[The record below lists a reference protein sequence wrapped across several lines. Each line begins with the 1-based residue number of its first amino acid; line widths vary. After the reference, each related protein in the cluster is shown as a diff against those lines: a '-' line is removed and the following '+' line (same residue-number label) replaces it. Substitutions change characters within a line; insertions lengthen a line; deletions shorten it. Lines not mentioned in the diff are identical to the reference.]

1 MEETGATPDA
11 AGASRSAVNAP
22 RFRASASREHLLVRD
37 LRSQRVVCACSL
49 LPPAIVETAGGYDAE
64 RIFDLAMLDVLR
76 DRMVELGGPRIDR
89 GYRAGTILH
98 HLWASLAR
106 YLVEHRHDFVI
117 ATVDMPLSDG
127 GHAAA
132 SAFLRVSESHMS
144 PEDLRAAPRQRLPLE
159 ALRGFLPQD
168 PPPLLTAWLEL
179 GAWVCGEPA
188 IDPDFDRAAIPLLL
202 PLARMRGRYARQFL
216 ARAA

>member
-1 MEETGATPDA
+1 MEGIGATSGA
-11 AGASRSAVNAP
+11 ANPARGAANAP

-37 LRSQRVVCACSL
+37 LRAERVVCACSL

-76 DRMVELGGPRIDR
+76 SRMVELGGPRIDR
-89 GYRAGTILH
+89 GYRTGAILQ
-98 HLWASLAR
+98 HLGSSLAR
-106 YLVEHRHDFVI
+106 YLVEHGYDYVMASVEI
-117 ATVDMPLSDG
+117 PLADG

-132 SAFLRVSESHMS
+132 SAYRCVSEAHIS
-144 PEDLRAAPRQRLPLE
+144 PEDLRAIPRQRLPLE
-159 ALRGFLPQD
+159 ALRSFLPHD
-168 PPPLLTAWLEL
+168 PPALLRAWLDL

-188 IDPDFDRAAIPLLL
+188 IDPAFDRAAIPLLL
-202 PLARMRGRYARQFL
+202 PLARMRGRYAREFL

>member
-1 MEETGATPDA
+1 MEESRERQGRGEA
-11 AGASRSAVNAP
+11 RSAVNAP

-49 LPPAIVETAGGYDAE
+49 LPPGIVETAGGYDAG
-64 RIFDLAMLDVLR
+64 RLFDLSMLSVLSS
-76 DRMVELGGPRIDR
+76 RMVELGGPRIDR
-89 GYRAGTILH
+89 GYRTGTILN

-106 YLVEHRHDFVI
+106 YLVENRYDYVI
-117 ATVDMPLSDG
+117 ATVEIPLSDG

-132 SAFLRVSESHMS
+132 SAFLRVAGIHLS
-144 PEDLRAAPRQRLPLE
+144 PEDLRAIPRQRLPLE
-159 ALRGFLPQD
+159 ALRGFLAQD
-168 PPPLLTAWLEL
+168 PPPLLTAWLDL

-188 IDPDFDRAAIPLLL
+188 IDADFDRASIPLLL

-216 ARAA
+216 SRAA

>member
-1 MEETGATPDA
+1 MEEPGST
-11 AGASRSAVNAP
+11 RSAANAP

-49 LPPAIVETAGGYDAE
+49 LPPAIVETAGGYDSE
-64 RIFDLAMLDVLR
+64 RIFDLALLDVLR
-76 DRMVELGGPRIDR
+76 ARMVELGGPRIDR
-89 GYRAGTILH
+89 GYRAGAVLH
-98 HLWASLAR
+98 HLWSSLAR
-106 YLVEHRHDFVI
+106 YLVEHGYDYVM
-117 ATVDMPLSDG
+117 ASAEMPLADG

-132 SAFLRVSESHMS
+132 SAFRCVSESHMS
-144 PEDLRAAPRQRLPLE
+144 PEDLRAVPRQRLPLE
-159 ALRGFLPQD
+159 ALRSFLPQD
-168 PPPLLTAWLEL
+168 PPPLLRAWLDL

>member
-1 MEETGATPDA
+1 MEETAATPG
-11 AGASRSAVNAP
+11 GAQPARSSAHAP

-37 LRSQRVVCACSL
+37 LRSRRVVCACSL
-49 LPPAIVETAGGYDAE
+49 LPPAVVETAGGYDAE
-64 RIFDLAMLDVLR
+64 RIFDLAMLGVLR
-76 DRMVELGGPRIDR
+76 ERMVELGGPRIDR

-98 HLWASLAR
+98 HLWPSLAR
-106 YLVEHRHDFVI
+106 YLVENRHDFVI
-117 ATVDMPLSDG
+117 ASVEIPLTDG

-144 PEDLRAAPRQRLPLE
+144 PEDLRAIPRQRLPLE
-159 ALRGFLPQD
+159 ALRGFLAHE
-168 PPPLLTAWLEL
+168 PPPLLRAWLDL

-188 IDPDFDRAAIPLLL
+188 IDPDFDRASIPLLL
-202 PLARMRGRYARQFL
+202 PLARMRGRYAQQFL